1 MIKTLNEDT
10 LKSELAGSAFFMRA
24 EAPLSPTLPR
34 QDISRQ
40 QKSPKKTSARK
51 EQVKEK
57 DEPQAPSSVLAPS
70 AAMIAREGVKV
81 DPKTIMGRPKAF
93 YITVEQDK
101 KLDALVSE
109 LSIRLAGRLN
119 FKVDR
124 SVVIRLIL
132 DTQSLTSEGTV
143 ERLSDKLVGQLVSQL
158 TD

>member
-24 EAPLSPTLPR
+24 ETPPSPTLPR
-34 QDISRQ
+34 RDISRQ
-40 QKSPKKTSARK
+40 QKSPKKVSVRK
-51 EQVKEK
+51 RQVKEK
-57 DEPQAPSSVLAPS
+57 NEPQAPSSVLVPS
-70 AAMIAREGVKV
+70 EAVIAREGVKV
-81 DPKTIMGRPKAF
+81 DPKAILGRPKAF

-101 KLDALVSE
+101 NLDALVSE